1 MLKSFRCSETEKVAQ
16 GNVSRKLPQDMQRVA
31 LRRLRQ
37 LDAATSLDDMR
48 IPPGNR
54 LEPLKGS
61 RAGQYSVRINNQWRL
76 CFRFENGDAYGVEIV
91 DYHR

>member
-1 MLKSFRCSETEKVAQ
+1 MLNSFRCSETEKIARS
-16 GNVSRKLPQDMQRVA
+16 NVSRKFPQGMQRVA
-31 LRRLRQ
+31 LRKLRQ
-37 LDAATSLDDMR
+37 LEAANTLDDMR

-61 RAGQYSVRINNQWRL
+61 REGQHSVRINNQWRL
-76 CFRFENGDAYGVEIV
+76 CFRFENGDAYDVEIV